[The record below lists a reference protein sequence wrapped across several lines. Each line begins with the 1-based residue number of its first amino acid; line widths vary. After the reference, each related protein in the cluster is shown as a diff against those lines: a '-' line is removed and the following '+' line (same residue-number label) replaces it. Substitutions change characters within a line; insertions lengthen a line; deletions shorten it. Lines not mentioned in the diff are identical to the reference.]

1 MYRSKD
7 FQNSTYKKCSP
18 LVCMYVLFFSWY
30 SDNGFNF
37 ITILDHTAAI
47 LKNHRMSFNLKGLH
61 HVEPAY
67 AGLVESP
74 GSEVHGVA
82 FCMSKESVEELDN
95 TERGYDKKMV
105 NY

>member
-1 MYRSKD
+1 
-7 FQNSTYKKCSP
+7 
-18 LVCMYVLFFSWY
+18 
-30 SDNGFNF
+30 
-37 ITILDHTAAI
+37 
-47 LKNHRMSFNLKGLH
+47 MSFNLKGLH

-105 NY
+105 TLYGYDGRELDGFVYMNKKPPGEDLEPSARYLGV